1 MTSATGQGAQG
12 RPGGRLDRFFGI
24 SERGSSL
31 QTEVIAGATTFMTM
45 AYILFV
51 NPVILGKVADAAGNR
66 LPFAAVLTST
76 ALVAAVATIA
86 MGLLSNLPLALAA
99 GMGLNSVVAFQL
111 VATMHLT
118 WPQAMGVVVAEG
130 LAVTALVLSGFRRAV
145 ADAVPLGMKRALG
158 IGIGLFLTIIGFVEA
173 GFVSRSPADPVPVT
187 LGKGGHLE
195 GFPVLLFVLTLLLT
209 AWLVMRNVKG
219 ALLIGILTAT
229 VAAVLA
235 KLAFGDASG
244 FRPGEVAI
252 PRSIVAAPDFS
263 QLGQFD
269 FSFVGALGAGAA
281 ALTVFSLMLSDFFDT
296 VGPVVAV
303 GAEARYL
310 DADGNYPRPT
320 TVLLVD
326 ALAATAGGAAGCSS
340 ATTYVESASGA
351 AAGGRTGL
359 ASVVTGLLFASC
371 LFISPLA
378 GVVPAQATGAVLV
391 LVGFFMMRDVGSLPW
406 NDFTEAI
413 PSFLVL
419 TVMPF
424 TYSITNGIGVGF
436 ISLVLLKVL
445 SGRGREIHPLMYL
458 TSIGFVV
465 YFAVN

>member
-1 MTSATGQGAQG
+1 MTSAADLGA
-12 RPGGRLDRFFGI
+12 LDRFFGI
-24 SERGSSL
+24 SKRGSSVR
-31 QTEVIAGATTFMTM
+31 TEVIAGATTFMTM

-76 ALVAAVATIA
+76 ALVAALATIA
-86 MGLLSNLPLALAA
+86 MGLLANLPLALAA

-130 LAVTALVLSGFRRAV
+130 LAVTVLVLSGFRRAV
-145 ADAVPLGMKRALG
+145 SEAVPLGMKRALG

-173 GFVSRSPADPVPVT
+173 GFVSRSPVGPVPVT
-187 LGKGGHLE
+187 LGKAGHLA
-195 GFPVLLFVLTLLLT
+195 GFPVLLFVLTLLFT
-209 AWLVMRNVKG
+209 AWLVLRNVKG
-219 ALLIGILTAT
+219 ALLIGILGAT
-229 VAAVLA
+229 VVAVVA
-235 KLAFGDASG
+235 RLAFGDASG
-244 FRPGEVAI
+244 FRQGEVVI
-252 PRSIVAAPDFS
+252 PRSILAAPDFS

-296 VGPVVAV
+296 VGTVVAV
-303 GAEARYL
+303 GQEAKYVDAE
-310 DADGNYPRPT
+310 GNYPRPG
-320 TVLLVD
+320 TVLMVD
-326 ALAATAGGAAGCSS
+326 SLAAVAGGAAGASS
-340 ATTYVESASGA
+340 ATTYIESASGA

-359 ASVVTGLLFASC
+359 TSVVTALLFAAC

-378 GVVPAQATGAVLV
+378 GVVPPQATGAILV

-406 NDFTEAI
+406 SEPTDAI
-413 PSFLVL
+413 PAFLVL

-424 TYSITNGIGVGF
+424 TYSITNGIGAGF
-436 ISLVLLKVL
+436 VSYVVLKVL
-445 SGRGREIHPLMYL
+445 SGRAREVAPLMYGAAAAFL
-458 TSIGFVV
+458 V
-465 YFAVN
+465 YFVIV

>member
-1 MTSATGQGAQG
+1 MTSAADPRGA
-12 RPGGRLDRFFGI
+12 LDRFFGF
-24 SERGSSL
+24 SERGSSV

-51 NPVILGKVADAAGNR
+51 NPVILGKVADAGGDR

-111 VATMHLT
+111 VATMRLT

-145 ADAVPLGMKRALG
+145 SDAVPLGMKRALG

-187 LGKGGHLE
+187 LGRAGHLE
-195 GFPVLLFVLTLLLT
+195 GFPVLLFVLTLLFT
-209 AWLVMRNVKG
+209 AWLLMRNVRG
-219 ALLIGILTAT
+219 ALLIGILGAT
-229 VAAVLA
+229 VVAVLA

-263 QLGQFD
+263 QLGRFD

-296 VGPVVAV
+296 VGTVVAV

-310 DADGNYPRPT
+310 DARGDYPRPT

-326 ALAATAGGAAGCSS
+326 ALAAAAGGAAGCSS

-391 LVGFFMMRDVGSLPW
+391 LVGFFMMRDVASLPW
-406 NDFTEAI
+406 HDFTEAI

-436 ISLVLLKVL
+436 ISLVLLKLL
-445 SGRGREIHPLMYL
+445 SGRGREIHPLLYL
-458 TSIGFVV
+458 TSLGFVV